1 MIILVKKEWQQ
12 PSLEVLDIKET
23 MASGAWGSFDEGY
36 NENLPHDGQTGYHHV
51 S

>member
-1 MIILVKKEWQQ
+1 MLSNEKQMWKKPVLEILTVDK
-12 PSLEVLDIKET
+12 T
-23 MASGAWGSFDEGY
+23 MASGAWGEFDEGY